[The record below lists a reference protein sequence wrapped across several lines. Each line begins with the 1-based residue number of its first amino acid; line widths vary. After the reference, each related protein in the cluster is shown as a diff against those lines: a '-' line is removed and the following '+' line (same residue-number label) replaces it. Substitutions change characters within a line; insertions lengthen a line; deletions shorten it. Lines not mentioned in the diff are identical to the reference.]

1 MTDLQTQI
9 EFPTSDDIRAVL
21 QRHFELM
28 RATSSA
34 ETCHLMD
41 ADALLEADI
50 IIVGARCDG
59 QLLAVGGLKAIGPD
73 YGELK
78 FMHTL

>member
-28 RATSSA
+28 RATSPA
-34 ETCHLMD
+34 ETCHVMD

-50 IIVGARCDG
+50 VIVGARRDG
-59 QLLAVGGLKAIGPD
+59 QLLAVGGSKAIAPD

>member
-1 MTDLQTQI
+1 VTDLQTQI
-9 EFPTSDDIRAVL
+9 ESPTSDDIRAVL

-28 RATSSA
+28 WATSPA
-34 ETCHLMD
+34 ETCHVMD

-50 IIVGARCDG
+50 VIVGARRDG
-59 QLLAVGGLKAIGPD
+59 QLFAVGGLKAIEPD